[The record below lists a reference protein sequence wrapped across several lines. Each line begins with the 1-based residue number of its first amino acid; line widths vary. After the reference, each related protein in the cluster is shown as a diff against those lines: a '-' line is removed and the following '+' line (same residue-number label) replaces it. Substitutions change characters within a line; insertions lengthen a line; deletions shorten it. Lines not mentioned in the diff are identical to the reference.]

1 LIGSSFQTIENAN
14 TLLEALPRFAEY
26 VLSRENGMDVMDAIN
41 NSAEVTTNFARS
53 GIAGGFLNKTIMPF
67 LNPAIQGFSKPIRNV
82 IENASAKSMLALL
95 IRAAL
100 LGVVPMVLNDL
111 MYNDDD
117 DYTDLDD
124 SVKENNFLFKVGNQ
138 FVKIP
143 RGRVVSVV
151 SGAYNR
157 TAKQM
162 RGDYVDWKDYFENVK
177 SQATPM
183 DSITRTIFS
192 PFQDV
197 STNTTWYG
205 GKIENEGMQNLAP
218 EDRYDEY
225 TSSLAIALGKLTG
238 KAFDVSPKK
247 VHYLLDQYSGILG
260 DIILPATTIGT
271 KTTLV
276 GSNFTAD
283 PNTNSNLS
291 DRFYAAYNKAMYAK
305 NKGDEAAYY
314 EYKRLSETKQLASD
328 MYKKISD
335 INKRTDLSKAEKR
348 EQSAIL
354 RATIN
359 QLYKTALK
367 DRNAYTSAVE
377 AALPIA
383 KLYAVEEITDKN
395 RKALGAEKDDV
406 GKYAVVYDG
415 ETKVSIYDTRDDA
428 REYIA
433 SATQKTVYAEANR
446 LVYGS
451 EYALKEYN
459 SSLYAKS
466 NTIARLGISADDYY
480 NFYMVARYWS
490 GSDKKKKIEKYCKE
504 NGFSKAETAILMY
517 YSGYS
522 SYRDEVVSIAKKSG
536 FSKSEINAL

>member
-1 LIGSSFQTIENAN
+1 
-14 TLLEALPRFAEY
+14 
-26 VLSRENGMDVMDAIN
+26 
-41 NSAEVTTNFARS
+41 
-53 GIAGGFLNKTIMPF
+53 
-67 LNPAIQGFSKPIRNV
+67 
-82 IENASAKSMLALL
+82 MLALL

-124 SVKENNFLFKVGNQ
+124 SVKENNFLFKVGDQ

-192 PFQDV
+192 PFKDV

-225 TSSLAIALGKLTG
+225 TSSLAIALGKVTG

-260 DIILPATTIGT
+260 DIILPMTTTGT
-271 KTTLV
+271 RTTLV
-276 GSNFTAD
+276 GSNFLAD

-291 DRFYAAYNKAMYAK
+291 DRFYEAYNNAMYAK

-314 EYKRLSETKQLASD
+314 EYKRLAETKQLASE
-328 MYKKISD
+328 MYKQISE
-335 INKRTDLSKAEKR
+335 INKRTDLSKSEKR

-446 LVYGS
+446 LVYGA

-459 SSLYAKS
+459 SSLYEKS

-480 NFYMVARYWS
+480 NFYMTARYWS

-504 NGFSKAETAILMY
+504 NGFSKSETAILMY

-536 FSKSEINAL
+536 FTNSEIKNI